1 MIGKRPRMC
10 RRSGYKIMI
19 ACCGEHPGGFTR
31 CTELYKTVTGWS
43 IYRVATRPIREE
55 AELR

>member
-1 MIGKRPRMC
+1 M
-10 RRSGYKIMI
+10 
-19 ACCGEHPGGFTR
+19 R

-43 IYRVATRPIREE
+43 IYRVVARPIREE